1 MGFGYLMTYGD
12 LPFGNK
18 FKYNYEY
25 CSHSKVE
32 FSWNTMISYWLLR
45 RKGERS
51 CWRNGNVKGLMDSG
65 SETVSLKVSHQ
76 QGWVL
81 FIIRETE
88 AMRIHPGLWGA
99 GPSCPRG
106 WGNIS
111 NMTFAGVRRSSHTQP
126 PSRHTE
132 RGERRGGNKQY
143 SLDDE
148 EIESRQSFWGNFVL
162 VGQNILTIIQYFIL
176 YMYSFL
182 FFIFFFLQISF
193 GCSGLG
199 GGGDY
204 SSVYFKCK

>member
-76 QGWVL
+76 QGWIL
-81 FIIRETE
+81 FIMRETE

-111 NMTFAGVRRSSHTQP
+111 NMTYAGVRRSSHTRP
-126 PSRHTE
+126 HSRHTE
-132 RGERRGGNKQY
+132 WGERRGGNKY
-143 SLDDE
+143 HSLDDE
-148 EIESRQSFWGNFVL
+148 EIAGKVFEGTLCWLAKISWPLSS
-162 VGQNILTIIQYFIL
+162 ILFCICIL
-176 YMYSFL
+176 FYFL
-182 FFIFFFLQISF
+182 FFFFWQISF
-193 GCSGLG
+193 GCSGLA